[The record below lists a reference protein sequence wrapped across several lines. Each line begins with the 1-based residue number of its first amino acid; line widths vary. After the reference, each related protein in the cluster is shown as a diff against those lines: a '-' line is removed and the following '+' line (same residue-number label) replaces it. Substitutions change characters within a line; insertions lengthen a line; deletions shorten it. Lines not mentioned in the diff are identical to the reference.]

1 MVLIIAEAG
10 VNHNG
15 DISIAKKL
23 VDAAK
28 DCGADIVKFQ
38 SFKAEDLV
46 TSTAKKALYQVE
58 NTGNNNS
65 QFSMLKDL
73 ELTYPQQIELKEY
86 CNQKNIEFLS
96 TGFDLE
102 SLNFLNSLGLK
113 RFKIPSGEITNI
125 PYLRKVGS
133 MKKPLILSTG
143 MSNLGEIENAIYTLE
158 KEGTNRNNITVL
170 HCTTEYPVP
179 YSEVNLNAIAT
190 IREAF
195 KVSVG
200 YSDHTLGI
208 AVSIGATSLGASII
222 EKHLTLDRNLQGPD
236 HKASLEPHEFK
247 NMVKSIRCIEESL
260 GNGIKEISISEVPN
274 RDIVRKSIV
283 AAKAIRV
290 GDYLSEENLTTK
302 RPGTGISPLMW
313 DHLIGLKSKYSFE
326 PDELIRW

>member
-1 MVLIIAEAG
+1 MTLIIAEAG

-15 DISIAKKL
+15 DMKLAHQLIKK
-23 VDAAK
+23 AAEA
-28 DCGADIVKFQ
+28 GADIVKFQ
-38 SFKAEDLV
+38 TFQAKRLSTNYAEKANYQKKTTVE
-46 TSTAKKALYQVE
+46 STQQE
-58 NTGNNNS
+58 
-65 QFSMLKDL
+65 MLEKL
-73 ELTYPQQIELKEY
+73 ELKHHQHLELIQTCKKY
-86 CNQKNIEFLS
+86 NVEFLS
-96 TGFDLE
+96 TGFDIK
-102 SLNFLNSLGLK
+102 SLSFLDTLNLN
-113 RFKIPSGEITNI
+113 RIKIPSGEITNI

-133 MKKPLILSTG
+133 MKKPIILSTG
-143 MSNLGEIENAIYTLE
+143 MSNLGEIEHAIYTLE
-158 KEGTNRNNITVL
+158 KEGTHRKNITVL

-179 YSEVNLNAIAT
+179 YSEVNLNAMGT
-190 IREAF
+190 IREAL

-208 AVSIGATSLGASII
+208 EVAIGAVSLGASII
-222 EKHLTLDRNLQGPD
+222 EKHLTLDRNLPGPD

-247 NMVKSIRCIEESL
+247 NMVKSIRCIEQSL
-260 GNGIKEISISEVPN
+260 GNGIKEISISEIPN

-290 GDYLSEENLTTK
+290 GDYLTEENLTTK